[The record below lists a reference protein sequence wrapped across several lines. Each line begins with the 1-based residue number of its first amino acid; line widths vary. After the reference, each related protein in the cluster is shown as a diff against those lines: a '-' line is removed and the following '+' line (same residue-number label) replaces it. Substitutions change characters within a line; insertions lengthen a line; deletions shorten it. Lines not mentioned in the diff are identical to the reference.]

1 MLNQAHPQTVPGQ
14 APSWGAVPWFLA
26 AANRV
31 AGVFDVFRRPISA
44 AELIRLAQRRTGLTD
59 FGDADFGAPLGVLV
73 RGYETEAELS
83 AFGRLAARWDTIRFL
98 VNLLQLRDA
107 EKRHPEILEQTV
119 AGPIVITGLPRSG
132 TTFLH
137 GLLGEDP
144 ANQVVRCWETIY
156 PVPDSDARPTRVD
169 RRSARVDRQLAA
181 FARLAP
187 ELRHLHPLTAQSP
200 QECTEITGHV
210 FRSLRFDTTH
220 HVPSYRRWLD
230 HEGHLA
236 AYRFHKRFLQHLQ
249 YRNGPGRWVLKCPDH
264 VFALD
269 ALRAVY
275 PDARLVFTHR
285 DPLEVLQS
293 VARLTE
299 TLRRPFTRRIDRAEI
314 GRQVS
319 DRWTRGASLLMAA
332 AEPTG
337 GTAEPACHIAFR
349 RLIEDPPR
357 AVARLYDALGLEFS
371 DDLAARLRRVV
382 AAKENGGYGRNQH
395 RLEPYG
401 LDAASERR
409 RFRDYTDYFGV

>member
-1 MLNQAHPQTVPGQ
+1 MPGQ
-14 APSWGAVPWFLA
+14 APGWAAEPWLLG

-31 AGVFDVFRRPISA
+31 AGVLDWFRHPLSA
-44 AELIRLAQRRTGLTD
+44 AELIAIARRRTGLTD
-59 FGDADFGAPLGVLV
+59 FGDSSFEAPLAVLV
-73 RGYETEAELS
+73 RSYETEAELS
-83 AFGRLAARWDTIRFL
+83 AFGRMAARWDTIRFL
-98 VNLLQLRDA
+98 VNLLELRDA
-107 EKRHPEILEQTV
+107 EQLHPEILEQQVV
-119 AGPIVITGLPRSG
+119 APIVITGLPRSG
-132 TTFLH
+132 SSFLH

-156 PVPDSDARPTRVD
+156 PVPDHDDQPARAD
-169 RRSARVDRQLAA
+169 RRPARVDRQLAG

-187 ELRHLHPLTAQSP
+187 ELPRLHPLSAQSP

-230 HEGHLA
+230 REGHVA

-249 YRNGPGRWVLKCPDH
+249 YRNGPRRWVLKCPDH

-269 ALRAVY
+269 ALRTIY

-299 TLRRPFTRRIDRAEI
+299 ILRRPFTRRIDRAEI

-319 DRWTRGASLLMAA
+319 ERWQRGANLLVAA
-332 AEPTG
+332 AEPTHG
-337 GTAEPACHIAFR
+337 AIAPACHVTFR
-349 RLIEDPPR
+349 RLVEDPPR
-357 AVARLYDALGLEFS
+357 AVAALYEAFGLAFD

-401 LDAASERR
+401 LDAGSERR
-409 RFRDYTDYFGV
+409 RFEDYTDYFGV